1 MGIVN
6 LLSTRKYG
14 KTRIFQRYAFRT
26 YSELLHFVWNGN
38 RYNSETKNMKKVN
51 SHSKANVWEN
61 KKHSKALGFLHISCE
76 TLIHSIPKI
85 WEKWI
90 PIVREMGKIWK
101 NTNISKLRVPKTW
114 EKWILIVQEKC
125 EKTQA
130 FQIYGFIKYFGWS
143 RNSYI
148 SQNMGKV
155 NLLSTRKVWENT
167 EIFHIDFPNILFAS

>member
-1 MGIVN
+1 
-6 LLSTRKYG
+6 
-14 KTRIFQRYAFRT
+14 
-26 YSELLHFVWNGN
+26 
-38 RYNSETKNMKKVN
+38 MKKVN

-85 WEKWI
+85 WEKWV

-125 EKTQA
+125 EKTQT

-143 RNSYI
+143 IHSYI
-148 SQNMGKV
+148 YAFPKIWEKWIYLVREKYGKIRRFSISIFQTYCLLPRRFRV
-155 NLLSTRKVWENT
+155 NFSLTCN
-167 EIFHIDFPNILFAS
+167 FPCNFQCLEMYKFP